1 MNIGAEVEIT
11 YVTAKVKEKLTLSV
25 AVILT
30 GKVPIVLGV
39 PETRPVVF
47 KTSPGGRAP
56 LLRENK
62 IDGLISLVATE
73 TL

>member
-1 MNIGAEVEIT
+1 MNIGAEVEIA

-47 KTSPGGRAP
+47 KTSPGGRVP
-56 LLRENK
+56 LLRENR
-62 IDGLISLVATE
+62 INELIPLVATE
-73 TL
+73 AL

>member
-1 MNIGAEVEIT
+1 MNIGAAVEIT
-11 YVTAKVKEKLTLSV
+11 YVTAKVEEKLTLSV
-25 AVILT
+25 AVMLT